1 MNLLEILCSRVD
13 DLPEGDYTQGI
24 KSVLQHIEVAG
35 RHLSRGQASADDTAF
50 TDAIY
55 RTNQA
60 FEGSLKEAF
69 RVLAA
74 KDPAGERPYDI
85 ENYLQQ
91 QNILRPRV
99 LAQLTNYRREWRNP
113 STHDY
118 RLDFDEDE
126 ALLAIVTVSAFAIVL
141 IDQIAERISFEHAK
155 AIAAAQ
161 PTSVSTSQPLL
172 ERISTLIE
180 QFTVQFY
187 QTHADRTDIREVEI
201 VGALAGF
208 LASVAPE
215 LSTQIEGKL
224 VPDRQERPDL
234 LLASADERLILE
246 VKRAGRFSP
255 QMMQDS
261 LLQVFNYMSVSGI
274 PQAILFLFSPNTGKI
289 IRTEMSRSSGH
300 LIVIATEAA

>member
-1 MNLLEILCSRVD
+1 
-13 DLPEGDYTQGI
+13 
-24 KSVLQHIEVAG
+24 
-35 RHLSRGQASADDTAF
+35 
-50 TDAIY
+50 
-55 RTNQA
+55 
-60 FEGSLKEAF
+60 
-69 RVLAA
+69 LAA

-180 QFTVQFY
+180 QFTVQFN